1 MYDEYGGE
9 QAAYAAKYKSFTGAS
24 TVTDFYAYID
34 NTDPVWND
42 GPDRGNNHPVVN
54 AYGVWKVGDPT
65 APVINLAHQ
74 PNQVTQLSKIV
85 GEACW
90 SGRGGVQRIYWG
102 CCKTHFKSSGTLTS
116 KSAQPPYTPHG
127 LI

>member
-90 SGRGGVQRIYWG
+90 SGRGACNVSTGAAA
-102 CCKTHFKSSGTLTS
+102 KPTLS
-116 KSAQPPYTPHG
+116 HREPLRASPHNRP
-127 LI
+127 IRRTD